1 MKGLYP
7 VLILPTVSILDF
19 KIVGLNYFKRFML
32 YVLNLEYEPIFILKS
47 SSSSINLLA
56 HSPIYP
62 RKI

>member
-32 YVLNLEYEPIFILKS
+32 YV
-47 SSSSINLLA
+47 
-56 HSPIYP
+56 
-62 RKI
+62 